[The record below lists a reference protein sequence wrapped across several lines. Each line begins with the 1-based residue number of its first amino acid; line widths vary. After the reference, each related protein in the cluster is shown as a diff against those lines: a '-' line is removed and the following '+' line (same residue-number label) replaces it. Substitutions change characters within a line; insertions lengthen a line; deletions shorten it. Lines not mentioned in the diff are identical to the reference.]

1 MSEKNNRFGPDTL
14 RHYLPQDKVS
24 GRYLVAFSGG
34 LDSMCLLDALLKS
47 EPAFEVIA
55 IHVHHGLSPNADA
68 WSQHCAAVCQQAG
81 IGFIEEKVS
90 VINSGKG
97 VEDAAREARYKA
109 FAQHIESGDHLLMAH
124 HADDQAETLLLR
136 LLRGTGAKGLE
147 GMAQQRVFAEGI
159 IWRPLLTFSRA
170 SLEIYAIQR
179 ALRWVEDESNTDS
192 RYDRNFLRNNIF
204 PLLNQRWPDFALR
217 WQQTALQVAETNQL
231 ADLAIEQ
238 LFPLLEPRSEK
249 AGTSINVEILQ
260 QYSLAERN
268 ALLRHWSEL
277 HGFDAPGTQPLA
289 ILNQHL
295 QQAMPDH
302 NFELCWGGAVLKRF
316 QQRLYLYSSCAWQTI
331 QGTDKCEAEDNH
343 RVISLATC
351 QQVSVFAGMQL
362 CFEAVKVASGDACL
376 SAHYQNIHI
385 VRRQGGERSHPHY
398 RAHSQTLKKLLQAS
412 DMEPWW
418 RDQIPLVRAEDGQLL
433 AVGDLWVEK
442 SAMAAAGE
450 PGWRI
455 FWRETANP
463 G

>member
-1 MSEKNNRFGPDTL
+1 MSKKNNRFGQHAL
-14 RHYLPQDKVS
+14 RHYLPQHKS
-24 GRYLVAFSGG
+24 AGRYLVALSGG

-47 EPAFEVIA
+47 EPAFEVVA

-68 WSQHCAAVCQQAG
+68 WSQHCANFCQQAG

-97 VEDAAREARYKA
+97 IEDAAREARYSA

-147 GMAQQRVFAEGI
+147 GMAQQRAFFNGI

-170 SLEIYAIQR
+170 SLEAYAARQ
-179 ALRWVEDESNTDS
+179 ALRWVEDESNADS
-192 RYDRNFLRNNIF
+192 GYDRNFLRNNIF

-217 WQQTALQVAETNQL
+217 WQQTATQIAEANQL
-231 ADLAIEQ
+231 AELTIQQ
-238 LFPLLEPRSEK
+238 LFPSLEPRSEK
-249 AGTSINVEILQ
+249 AGTSINVEVLQ
-260 QYSLAERN
+260 QYSLAERT
-268 ALLRHWSEL
+268 ALLRYWSEL
-277 HGFDAPGTQPLA
+277 HGFDAPGAQPLA

-295 QQAMPDH
+295 HQALPDH

-316 QQRLYLYSSCAWQTI
+316 QQRLYLYSSHAWQTI
-331 QGTDKCEAEDNH
+331 QGADEGGAQSKS
-343 RVISLATC
+343 RSLSLATC
-351 QQVSVFAGMQL
+351 QQISVFAGMQL
-362 CFEAVKVASGDACL
+362 CFEAVKAASGDACL
-376 SAHYQNIHI
+376 AAHYQNIRI
-385 VRRQGGERSHPHY
+385 VRRQGGERCHPHC

-418 RDQIPLVRAEDGQLL
+418 RDQIPLLLSEDGQLL

-442 SAMAAAGE
+442 SAMAASGE

-455 FWRETANP
+455 FWRETANI

>member
-1 MSEKNNRFGPDTL
+1 MSEKNNRFSPDTL
-14 RHYLPQDKVS
+14 RHYLPQDKSS

-47 EPAFEVIA
+47 EPVFEVVA
-55 IHVHHGLSPNADA
+55 IHVHHGLSPNADT
-68 WSQHCAAVCQQAG
+68 WSQHCAAVCQQTG

-90 VINSGKG
+90 VVNSGKG
-97 VEDAAREARYKA
+97 IEDAAREARYSA
-109 FAQHIESGDHLLMAH
+109 FAKHIKNGDHLLMAH

-147 GMAQQRVFAEGI
+147 GMAQQRAFAKGI

-170 SLEIYAIQR
+170 SLETYAAQQ
-179 ALRWVEDESNTDS
+179 ALYWVEDESNADS

-217 WQQTALQVAETNQL
+217 WQQTALQVAEANQL
-231 ADLAIEQ
+231 AELAVEQ

-249 AGTSINVEILQ
+249 AGSSINVEILLK
-260 QYSLAERN
+260 YSLAERN
-268 ALLRHWSEL
+268 ALLRYWGEL
-277 HGFDAPGTQPLA
+277 HGFDAPGAQPLA

-295 QQAMPDH
+295 QQALPDH

-316 QQRLYLYSSCAWQTI
+316 QQRFYLYSNQAWQRI
-331 QGTDKCEAEDNH
+331 QDTSDDN
-343 RVISLATC
+343 RQLSLATC
-351 QQVSVFAGMQL
+351 QQLPVFGGMQL
-362 CFEAVKVASGDACL
+362 CFESVKAASGNACL
-376 SAHYQNIHI
+376 AAHYQNIRV

-412 DMEPWW
+412 DIEPWW
-418 RDQIPLVRAEDGQLL
+418 RDQIPLVLSEDGQLL

-442 SAMAAAGE
+442 SAIAVAGE